1 MPQAITTEPLA
12 QMLRSIALQKRTGML
27 RVGQLGERNTEQGE
41 IYFENGRPLRAR
53 AGQETGKAA
62 LQRIGAWK
70 RVTCSFQGMSR
81 PYPAMAYLSSQ
92 SRARKTEER
101 LPVEFDPQTGQL
113 PRSADLADTGRH
125 QIMRAPREKT
135 TYALNP
141 RQTESIESTE
151 YKSSI
156 QSLPIHDNQ
165 PLILHGSSLER
176 YEPLPVSQSPRS
188 VQRWTT
194 HLLSEMET
202 LRMPPKSPAT
212 SRQDAA
218 AEEGTLPGR
227 QAIYRARAMVM
238 TAEAIHGLE
247 RHARIVFI
255 LLDGRR
261 TIQDIARLTH
271 QTERDVEQILLD
283 LTRHGYT
290 EYIYG

>member
-1 MPQAITTEPLA
+1 MPQTITTEPLA

-27 RVGQLGERNTEQGE
+27 RVEQLGERNTEQGE

-53 AGQETGKAA
+53 VGQETGKAA
-62 LQRIGAWK
+62 LQRISTWK

-81 PYPAMAYLSSQ
+81 PYPAMTHLLAKSGE
-92 SRARKTEER
+92 RKTEEQFAAES
-101 LPVEFDPQTGQL
+101 VPQTEQL
-113 PRSADLADTGRH
+113 PRSAGLADTGRH
-125 QIMRAPREKT
+125 QLVRVSREKT

-141 RQTESIESTE
+141 RQAESIESTE
-151 YKSSI
+151 IKSSI
-156 QSLPIHDNQ
+156 PLLPIQDDQ
-165 PLILHGSSLER
+165 PLVLHGSRLER

-202 LRMPPKSPAT
+202 LRMPPQPSAPT
-212 SRQDAA
+212 RQDVPAGS
-218 AEEGTLPGR
+218 GTLPGR

-238 TAEAIHGLE
+238 TAQAIQSLE
-247 RHARIVFI
+247 RHSRVVFI

-271 QTERDVEQILLD
+271 QTEHGVEQILVD

-290 EYIYG
+290 EYICG